1 VTNGT
6 PAARPYD
13 PKLATLDQYDAPI
26 VDLFAGPGGWDE
38 GAAMIGV
45 TNTYGLEFEANAC
58 RTAEAAGHARFLG
71 DLSTVDPADY
81 RPAVGLIA
89 SPPCQAWSMAGKQL
103 ARLDRPV
110 CHDLVRAYA
119 TGRALEHTD
128 IDHEWNDPRSHLVA
142 EPMRW
147 IVGLE
152 PEWVVLEE
160 VPTVLDLWATY
171 HRVLES
177 MGYSVW
183 HGVLNSA
190 DYGVP
195 QTRKRAILIASRTR
209 TVGRPEATHSQ
220 EGSLLTEPW
229 RTMEHVAPEGVDAF
243 AATNIR
249 PNTAVRM
256 VTEPA
261 PTLAFG
267 HERPRW
273 ITMAE
278 ALGWSGAVR
287 FPRRSDGRDEVIID
301 GEAERARDLRDSD
314 QPAQVVTEKARSWI
328 RMGTHERATVRH
340 ADEPAPTVMYG
351 SRANA
356 VTWHEDDP
364 RKWTSERPATTVVGS
379 FRPDIIAAPGWR
391 KPGDGPRQNAAGS
404 VRVEAW
410 EAGVLQS
417 FRSDY
422 PWQGA
427 KTRQYQ
433 QIGNAVPPRLA
444 AHVLAEAIGLERSA
458 VLERI
463 AAYYEESRQQIA
475 ARRSA

>member
-1 VTNGT
+1 LTLGAT
-6 PAARPYD
+6 TTTDRPSYLPTAR
-13 PKLATLDQYDAPI
+13 KHATLDTYDAPI

-38 GAAMIGV
+38 GAAIIGV

-58 RTAEAAGHARFLG
+58 RTAEAAGHARMLG
-71 DLSTVDPADY
+71 DLSAVDPTDY

-89 SPPCQAWSMAGKQL
+89 SPPCQAWSRAGKQQ
-103 ARLDRPV
+103 AYLDRDA
-110 CHDLVRAYA
+110 CHDLVWAYA
-119 TGRALEHTD
+119 HGVGAD
-128 IDHEWNDPRSHLVA
+128 IIDHEWHDPRSRLVA

-152 PEWVVLEE
+152 PEWLVLEE
-160 VPTVLDLWATY
+160 VPTVLDLWQSYA
-171 HRVLES
+171 RELDRL
-177 MGYSVW
+177 GYSTW
-183 HGVLNSA
+183 TGVLNAA

-195 QTRKRAILIASRTR
+195 QTRKRAILIASRLR
-209 TVGRPEATHSQ
+209 PVGRPEPTHSKD
-220 EGSLLTEPW
+220 GCLLTEPW

-249 PNTAVRM
+249 PNTAVRK
-256 VTEPA
+256 VTESA

-278 ALGWSGAVR
+278 ALGWGMTTRPSLTVTGGGGDTGGAEPFGNQAR
-287 FPRRSDGRDEVIID
+287 QRMKRELEEGRWAYD
-301 GEAERARDLRDSD
+301 
-314 QPAQVVTEKARSWI
+314 
-328 RMGTHERATVRH
+328 
-340 ADEPAPTVMYG
+340 
-351 SRANA
+351 
-356 VTWHEDDP
+356 
-364 RKWTSERPATTVVGS
+364 
-379 FRPDIIAAPGWR
+379 RPDIIAAPGWR

-444 AHVLAEAIGLERSA
+444 AHVIAEAIGLDRAA
-458 VLERI
+458 VLSNI
-463 AAYYEESRQQIA
+463 ARYYEESARTIA
-475 ARRSA
+475 AIRSA

>member
-1 VTNGT
+1 MTLGPST
-6 PAARPYD
+6 SLPSYLPTAR
-13 PKLATLDQYDAPI
+13 KHATLDTYDAPI

-38 GAAMIGV
+38 GAAIIGV

-58 RTAEAAGHARFLG
+58 RTAEAAGHARMLG
-71 DLSTVDPADY
+71 DLSSVEPTDY

-89 SPPCQAWSMAGKQL
+89 SPPCQAWSKAGKQQ
-103 ARLDRPV
+103 AYLDRAV

-171 HRVLES
+171 AEELERV
-177 MGYSVW
+177 GYSTW
-183 HGVLNSA
+183 HGILNAA

-209 TVGRPEATHSQ
+209 KVGRPEPTHDK
-220 EGSLLTEPW
+220 G
-229 RTMEHVAPEGVDAF
+229 DALGL
-243 AATNIR
+243 
-249 PNTAVRM
+249 
-256 VTEPA
+256 E
-261 PTLAFG
+261 
-267 HERPRW
+267 W
-273 ITMAE
+273 WQTMAE
-278 ALGWSGAVR
+278 ALGWSGAVG
-287 FPRRSDGRDEVIID
+287 FPRRSDGRDEVIIG
-301 GEAERARDLRDSD
+301 GEAYRARDLRPTDE
-314 QPAQVVTEKARSWI
+314 PAQMVTEKARSWAY
-328 RMGTHERATVRH
+328 M
-340 ADEPAPTVMYG
+340 
-351 SRANA
+351 
-356 VTWHEDDP
+356 
-364 RKWTSERPATTVVGS
+364 RPATTVVGS

-444 AHVLAEAIGLERSA
+444 AHVIAEAIGLDRAA
-458 VLERI
+458 VLSNI
-463 AAYYEESRQQIA
+463 AHYYEESVRTIA
-475 ARRSA
+475 AIRTA

>member
-1 VTNGT
+1 MTLGPTTNRPSYLPT
-6 PAARPYD
+6 AARH
-13 PKLATLDQYDAPI
+13 ATLDTYDAPI

-38 GAAMIGV
+38 GAAIIGV

-58 RTAEAAGHARFLG
+58 ATAEAAGHARMLG
-71 DLSTVDPADY
+71 DLSSVEPTDY

-89 SPPCQAWSMAGKQL
+89 SPPCQAWSKAGKQQ
-103 ARLDRPV
+103 AYLDRAV

-128 IDHEWNDPRSHLVA
+128 LDHEWNDPRSHLVA

-152 PEWVVLEE
+152 PDWIVLEE

-171 HRVLES
+171 AEELERV
-177 MGYSVW
+177 GYSTW
-183 HGVLNSA
+183 HGILNAA

-195 QTRKRAILIASRTR
+195 QTRKRAILIASRLR
-209 TVGRPEATHSQ
+209 PVGRPLATHMA
-220 EGSLLTEPW
+220 LTDEQQTMDLNPLEPW
-229 RTMEHVAPEGVDAF
+229 ETMEHVAPEGADAF

-249 PNTAVRM
+249 PNTAVRK

-278 ALGWSGAVR
+278 A
-287 FPRRSDGRDEVIID
+287 
-301 GEAERARDLRDSD
+301 
-314 QPAQVVTEKARSWI
+314 
-328 RMGTHERATVRH
+328 
-340 ADEPAPTVMYG
+340 
-351 SRANA
+351 
-356 VTWHEDDP
+356 
-364 RKWTSERPATTVVGS
+364 S

-404 VRVEAW
+404 VQVEAW

-417 FRSDY
+417 FRPDY
-422 PWQGA
+422 PWTGA
-427 KTRQYQ
+427 RTRQYQ

-444 AHVLAEAIGLERSA
+444 AHVIAEAIGLDRYA

-463 AAYYEESRQQIA
+463 ATYYQESVKQIA
-475 ARRSA
+475 AIRTA

>member
-1 VTNGT
+1 MTLGAT
-6 PAARPYD
+6 PTTDRPSYLPTARRH
-13 PKLATLDQYDAPI
+13 ATLDTYDAPI

-38 GAAMIGV
+38 GASLIGV

-58 RTAEAAGHARFLG
+58 ATAEAAGHARFLG
-71 DLSTVDPADY
+71 DLSAVDPTGY

-119 TGRALEHTD
+119 NGSALEHTD

-160 VPTVLDLWATY
+160 VPTVLDLWQTY
-171 HRVLES
+171 AEELERV
-177 MGYSVW
+177 GYHAW
-183 HGVLNSA
+183 HGILNAA

-209 TVGRPEATHSQ
+209 KVGRPEVTHDK
-220 EGSLLTEPW
+220 G
-229 RTMEHVAPEGVDAF
+229 DA
-243 AATNIR
+243 
-249 PNTAVRM
+249 
-256 VTEPA
+256 
-261 PTLAFG
+261 LG
-267 HERPRW
+267 LERW
-273 ITMAE
+273 QSMAE
-278 ALGWSGAVR
+278 ALGWSGAVG

-301 GEAERARDLRDSD
+301 GEAYRARDLRDSD

-351 SRANA
+351 ARANA

-364 RKWTSERPATTVVGS
+364 RVPVAMGDVRQKNGAVRPIEEPSPTITASMDNGNFRWVYERPATTVVGS

-417 FRSDY
+417 FRANY

-444 AHVLAEAIGLERSA
+444 AHVVAEAIGLDRAA
-458 VLERI
+458 VLSNI
-463 AAYYEESRQQIA
+463 ARYYEESVRTIA
-475 ARRSA
+475 AIRTA

>member
-1 VTNGT
+1 MTLGHAPLT
-6 PAARPYD
+6 DRPTYLPTAARH
-13 PKLATLDQYDAPI
+13 ATLDTYDAPI

-38 GAAMIGV
+38 GAALIGV

-58 RTAEAAGHARFLG
+58 ATAEAAGHARMLG
-71 DLSTVDPADY
+71 DLSSVDPTDY

-89 SPPCQAWSMAGKQL
+89 SPPCQAWSRAGKQL
-103 ARLDRPV
+103 ARFDKAA
-110 CHDLVRAYA
+110 CFDLVHAYA
-119 TGRALEHTD
+119 RGESAEAVTHQWE
-128 IDHEWNDPRSHLVA
+128 DPRSRLVA

-147 IVGLE
+147 AVALE
-152 PEWVVLEE
+152 PDWIVLEE
-160 VPTVLDLWATY
+160 VPAVADLWTRYAEI
-171 HRVLES
+171 LKG
-177 MGYSVW
+177 MGYSTW
-183 HGVLNSA
+183 HGILNAA

-249 PNTAVRM
+249 PNTAVRR

-278 ALGWSGAVR
+278 ALGWGM
-287 FPRRSDGRDEVIID
+287 
-301 GEAERARDLRDSD
+301 
-314 QPAQVVTEKARSWI
+314 T
-328 RMGTHERATVRH
+328 
-340 ADEPAPTVMYG
+340 
-351 SRANA
+351 
-356 VTWHEDDP
+356 
-364 RKWTSERPATTVVGS
+364 ERPSLTVTGGGGDTGGAEPFGNQARQRMKRELEEGRWAYS
-379 FRPDIIAAPGWR
+379 RPDIIAAPGWR
-391 KPGDGPRQNAAGS
+391 KPGDGPRQNAADAW
-404 VRVEAW
+404 RVECW

-417 FRSDY
+417 FRPDY

-427 KTRQYQ
+427 KTRAYQ
-433 QIGNAVPPRLA
+433 QVGNAVPPRLA
-444 AHVLAEAIGLERSA
+444 AHVLAEAIGLERDA
-458 VLERI
+458 ALANI
-463 AAYYEESRQQIA
+463 ATYYEESRQEIA

>member
-1 VTNGT
+1 MTLGAT
-6 PAARPYD
+6 TTTDRPSYLPTAR
-13 PKLATLDQYDAPI
+13 KHATLDTYDAPI

-38 GAAMIGV
+38 GAAIIGV

-71 DLSTVDPADY
+71 DLSAVDPTDY

-89 SPPCQAWSMAGKQL
+89 SPPCQAWSKAGKQQ
-103 ARLDRPV
+103 AYLDRDA
-110 CHDLVRAYA
+110 CHDLVRALVWAYA
-119 TGRALEHTD
+119 YGVGAD
-128 IDHEWNDPRSHLVA
+128 IIDHEWHDPRSRLVA

-152 PEWVVLEE
+152 PEWLVLEE
-160 VPTVLDLWATY
+160 VPTVLDLWQSYA
-171 HRVLES
+171 RELDRL
-177 MGYSVW
+177 GYSTW
-183 HGVLNSA
+183 TGVLNAA

-249 PNTAVRM
+249 PNTAVRK

-278 ALGWSGAVR
+278 ALGWEGAVG

-301 GEAERARDLRDSD
+301 GTAYRARDLRPTDE
-314 QPAQVVTEKARSWI
+314 PAQTVTEKARSWAY
-328 RMGTHERATVRH
+328 M
-340 ADEPAPTVMYG
+340 
-351 SRANA
+351 
-356 VTWHEDDP
+356 
-364 RKWTSERPATTVVGS
+364 RPATTVVGS

-404 VRVEAW
+404 VQVEAW

-417 FRSDY
+417 FRPDY
-422 PWQGA
+422 PWTGA
-427 KTRQYQ
+427 RTRQYQ

-444 AHVLAEAIGLERSA
+444 AHVVAEAIGLDRAA
-458 VLERI
+458 VLSNI
-463 AAYYEESRQQIA
+463 ARYYEESARTIA
-475 ARRSA
+475 AIRSA

>member
-1 VTNGT
+1 MTIGLT
-6 PAARPYD
+6 PTTDRPYL
-13 PKLATLDQYDAPI
+13 PTARRHATLDTYDAPI

-38 GAAMIGV
+38 GAAIIGV

-58 RTAEAAGHARFLG
+58 ATAEAAGHTRFLG
-71 DLSTVDPADY
+71 DLSAVDPTDY

-89 SPPCQAWSMAGKQL
+89 SPPCQAWSKAGKQQ
-103 ARLDRPV
+103 AYLDRAA
-110 CHDLVRAYA
+110 CHDLVRAFA
-119 TGRALEHTD
+119 RGGVLED
-128 IDHEWNDPRSHLVA
+128 IDHDWNDPRSRLVA

-147 IVGLE
+147 IVGLD
-152 PEWVVLEE
+152 PEWIVLEE
-160 VPTVLDLWATY
+160 VPTVLDLWQTY
-171 HRVLES
+171 AEELEAR
-177 MGYSVW
+177 GYSTW
-183 HGVLNSA
+183 HGVLNAA

-249 PNTAVRM
+249 PNTTVRK

-278 ALGWSGAVR
+278 ALGWEGAVG
-287 FPRRSDGRDEVIID
+287 FPRRSDGQAEVIID
-301 GEAERARDLRDSD
+301 GTAYRARGLRPTDE
-314 QPAQVVTEKARSWI
+314 PAQTVTEKARSWAY
-328 RMGTHERATVRH
+328 M
-340 ADEPAPTVMYG
+340 
-351 SRANA
+351 
-356 VTWHEDDP
+356 
-364 RKWTSERPATTVVGS
+364 RPATTVVGS

-404 VRVEAW
+404 VQVEAW

-417 FRSDY
+417 FRPDY
-422 PWQGA
+422 PWTGA
-427 KTRQYQ
+427 RTRQYQ

-444 AHVLAEAIGLERSA
+444 AHVVAEAIGLDRSA
-458 VLERI
+458 MLENI
-463 AAYYEESRQQIA
+463 ATYYEESRTEIA
-475 ARRSA
+475 ARRTA